1 LIPTIATVERGL
13 ILTRQQPGAMVRS
26 QDAIVALQFWTSP
39 SATKERPCVSTE
51 ISPLAAKNRLLE
63 LLPAKDRNRLLA
75 ACEPVELKP
84 AEVLREPGQ
93 RIRHVYF
100 PAGSSI
106 SLLAPAA
113 AGATLEVAVIG
124 DEGVLGISVAFGIN
138 IGSQRAQVVCAGPA
152 WRIAAPSFCREFER
166 SPRLRRLLSRYVYVV
181 MAQLAQSAVCSNFHG
196 MTARLAC
203 RLLIAG
209 DRARSDRLYVTQK
222 AISAMLGVRREGV
235 NLAAS
240 LLREQ
245 KLIRYTRGQ
254 LTIVDRCGLQAAA
267 CECYLPASN
276 ARLLRYPGITR
287 H

>member
-1 LIPTIATVERGL
+1 
-13 ILTRQQPGAMVRS
+13 
-26 QDAIVALQFWTSP
+26 
-39 SATKERPCVSTE
+39 
-51 ISPLAAKNRLLE
+51 
-63 LLPAKDRNRLLA
+63 
-75 ACEPVELKP
+75 
-84 AEVLREPGQ
+84 
-93 RIRHVYF
+93 
-100 PAGSSI
+100 
-106 SLLAPAA
+106 
-113 AGATLEVAVIG
+113 
-124 DEGVLGISVAFGIN
+124 
-138 IGSQRAQVVCAGPA
+138 
-152 WRIAAPSFCREFER
+152 
-166 SPRLRRLLSRYVYVV
+166 
-181 MAQLAQSAVCSNFHG
+181 
-196 MTARLAC
+196 
-203 RLLIAG
+203 LIAG